1 MNTRLSSAAGFNWI
15 YILRFGS
22 YFIHRSDCET
32 CSLLVHR
39 FFFCD
44 LAFTAWCYYMVMSS
58 ARKGA
63 FISQKYSSLL
73 LFFFSFITLGTRNMR
88 LFLYTQL
95 ANWAKRMS
103 RKIPS
108 FWLTYDT
115 TFGSVRM
122 ELGSGV
128 RTVFQI
134 STNFNGCHSTKMSHF
149 DFLDSLQT
157 PHLSSQDSAD
167 ANIFPRVE
175 FYYKFEI
182 LLIKCHATPYR
193 ASCSSFQ
200 NSICQLV
207 YIVCIVWP
215 HSIMG
220 L

>member
-1 MNTRLSSAAGFNWI
+1 MKHVRYLFTDI
-15 YILRFGS
+15 
-22 YFIHRSDCET
+22 
-32 CSLLVHR
+32 
-39 FFFCD
+39 FFFLRSC
-44 LAFTAWCYYMVMSS
+44 L
-58 ARKGA
+58 
-63 FISQKYSSLL
+63 YSLMLL
-73 LFFFSFITLGTRNMR
+73 YGDEFGTQRCLHLVKIFFSFAIFFSFITLGTRNMR

-95 ANWAKRMS
+95 ANWAKRIS

-122 ELGSGV
+122 ELGSGA
-128 RTVFQI
+128 RTVSQT
-134 STNFNGCHSTKMSHF
+134 STNFNGCHSTKMSYF

-207 YIVCIVWP
+207 YIVYIIWP